1 MITLL
6 IFYFYILFFVL
17 LIFACGILTLNLRRL
32 YLGQSL
38 MPHEYKES
46 LMALGYV
53 IFSLMVTGVI
63 NLFYIIKTLLKY
75 LL

>member
-1 MITLL
+1 
-6 IFYFYILFFVL
+6 
-17 LIFACGILTLNLRRL
+17 
-32 YLGQSL
+32 

>member
-38 MPHEYKES
+38 MSHEYKES